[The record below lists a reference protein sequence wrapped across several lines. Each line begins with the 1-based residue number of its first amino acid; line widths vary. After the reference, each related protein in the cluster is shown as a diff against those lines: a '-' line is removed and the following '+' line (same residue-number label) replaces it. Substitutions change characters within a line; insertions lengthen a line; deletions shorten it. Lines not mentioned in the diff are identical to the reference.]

1 MSAPTNHWKLGL
13 FVVVGVVLT
22 LTTVAV
28 LGARSLRKEVS
39 RYVSYFDESVQGLEV
54 GSPIKF
60 RGVTIGTV
68 GKIDIAQD
76 HRHVEVTSELGVS
89 EMSRLGLNIT
99 TGPVTDTQR
108 KKLDVATDLRV
119 QLASAGL
126 TGVKFLQLDFFVVAD
141 NPPPVLTFPVPENYI
156 PAAASTMKNI
166 EDSLVRTMNRLP
178 EIADQMS
185 AILLKVDT
193 VLADVHDKR
202 IPEQMTMTLTNTN
215 KLILDA
221 QKKLDGVQTGKISD
235 GAEKTLIGLNET
247 VSRMNRLLA
256 GIDGEKGLLAS
267 LGHASDAIGDT
278 AHNAD
283 GVGSDLQDT
292 LRSVQDAAKSIH
304 KLADALEK
312 EPDMLVKGRGR
323 GAEKNR

>member
-39 RYVSYFDESVQGLEV
+39 HYVSYFDESVQGLEV

-68 GKIDIAQD
+68 GRIDVAVD
-76 HRHVEVTSELGVS
+76 HRHVEVTSDLGVA
-89 EMSRLGLNIT
+89 ELNRLGLNMT
-99 TGPVTDTQR
+99 SGATDNSR

-178 EIADQMS
+178 EVADQMS
-185 AILLKVDT
+185 AILSKVDGM
-193 VLADVHDKR
+193 LGDIQDKKL
-202 IPEQMTMTLTNTN
+202 PEQMTATLTSTN
-215 KLILDA
+215 QLIQGA
-221 QKKLDGVQTGKISD
+221 QKKLEAVEAGKLS
-235 GAEKTLIGLNET
+235 GQAEKTLIGLNET
-247 VSRMNRLLA
+247 VGRMNRLLA
-256 GIDGEKGLLAS
+256 SIDSEKGLLAS
-267 LGHASDAIGDT
+267 LSHASDAIGDT

-283 GVGSDLQDT
+283 GVGVELQDT

-312 EPDMLVKGRGR
+312 EPDMLIKGRGR

>member
-39 RYVSYFDESVQGLEV
+39 HYVSYFDESVQGLEV

-68 GKIDIAQD
+68 GKIDVAVD
-76 HRHVEVTSELGVS
+76 HRHVEVTSDLGVAQLNP
-89 EMSRLGLNIT
+89 LGLNMT
-99 TGPVTDTQR
+99 SGATDNSR

-178 EIADQMS
+178 EVADQMS
-185 AILLKVDT
+185 AILSKVDGM
-193 VLADVHDKR
+193 LGDIQDKKL
-202 IPEQMTMTLTNTN
+202 PEQMTATLTSTN
-215 KLILDA
+215 QLIQGA
-221 QKKLDGVQTGKISD
+221 QKKLEAVEAGKLS
-235 GAEKTLIGLNET
+235 GHAEKTLIGLNET
-247 VSRMNRLLA
+247 VGRMNRLLA
-256 GIDGEKGLLAS
+256 SIDSEKGLLAS
-267 LGHASDAIGDT
+267 LSHASDAIGDT

-312 EPDMLVKGRGR
+312 EPDMLIKGRGR